1 MNYVI
6 LILFSFHA
14 GGGKGSLG
22 ESQVE
27 EWFCD
32 CGYFPWPLQIYFGLS
47 RMC

>member
-1 MNYVI
+1 MGMDVELSCSAFAMNYVI

-27 EWFCD
+27 E
-32 CGYFPWPLQIYFGLS
+32 
-47 RMC
+47 